1 MIEIKNLTKYFWNKK
16 VLDRIN
22 FSIEKWKI
30 TGFIGDNWAGKS
42 TTMKILATSIVDY
55 KWEIL
60 INDKNLSE
68 NIEELR
74 PIIGFMPDQYW
85 LYQELTVLEYLEFFQ
100 QAYGLDVDLNEIDTI
115 LKEVELFDKKFSIL
129 KGLSRG
135 MTQRVLLAKAL
146 ISKPKFLILD
156 EPASWLDPKLRL
168 SLKNILFRLKKEW
181 VTIFISSHILSE
193 LANMVD
199 NLIIIDNW
207 VVKFSGTIES
217 FQNSVDH
224 NIQVK
229 TSDDGKLKEILNI
242 KYPNHKITLLEWW
255 IMIEGLKKTNE
266 LLQLILDSNIEIH
279 EFSNNSS
286 DIESAYI
293 SLTT

>member
-1 MIEIKNLTKYFWNKK
+1 MIEIKNLTKYFWKKK

-30 TGFIGDNWAGKS
+30 TWFIWDNWAGKS

-60 INDKNLSE
+60 INDKNLSK

-74 PIIGFMPDQYW
+74 PTIGFMPDQYW

-100 QAYGLDVDLNEIDTI
+100 QAYGLGVDLNAIDTI

-207 VVKFSGTIES
+207 VVKFSWTIES

-242 KYPNHKITLLEWW
+242 KYPNHKVTLLEWG

>member
-100 QAYGLDVDLNEIDTI
+100 QAYGLDVDLNAIDTI

>member
-199 NLIIIDNW
+199 SLIIIDNW